1 MSDFGDASTGAAA
14 AGGGAPSA
22 SSRSR
27 DGHTTARGGGGGGG
41 RSGAQSSA
49 LSDDDSDSAGPFP
62 LGGAAGGGAHS
73 SPLDFVEWGPPP
85 DLAQRE
91 LIFDSLNK
99 IVAAQP
105 QKNAGGKGQGGQGQ
119 AAQKGDSRGT
129 YVFTVGAVSGG
140 RSAQADSAGVSQA
153 LETHA
158 WQRDAMRRCV

>member
-1 MSDFGDASTGAAA
+1 MSDFGDATATAAATAAA
-14 AGGGAPSA
+14 APS

-27 DGHTTARGGGGGGG
+27 DGHSTARGA
-41 RSGAQSSA
+41 RSAAHSSA

-62 LGGAAGGGAHS
+62 SGGAAGSAQ

-105 QKNAGGKGQGGQGQ
+105 QKSAGGKGQGGQGQ
-119 AAQKGDSRGT
+119 QQAQKGDSRGT
-129 YVFTVGAVSGG
+129 YVFTVGAVSADG
-140 RSAQADSAGVSQA
+140 RTIDRARARWDALRCSAESDHRFRSSVSIQ
-153 LETHA
+153 
-158 WQRDAMRRCV
+158 QG